1 MGVRSRLGEAV
12 AVTLIHTADWQ
23 LGKQFANVPGDAG
36 AALRLQRPK
45 TVEAVARLAVER
57 GADAVLVAGDV
68 FDDNKVGD
76 EALRRAL
83 YAMAGFDGPWL
94 LLPGNH
100 DPALAESV
108 WTRLAR
114 LGLPANVRPLTEAV
128 PELLHDGRLAVLPA
142 PLRRRHD
149 ALDPTAWFDAAE
161 TPEGA
166 VRVGLAHGRIA
177 GVLPEASEAIN
188 EIASDRAARARLD
201 YLALGDWHGTFRAG
215 ERTWYS
221 GTPETDR
228 FKENESGG
236 VLVVRIA
243 APGAPPEVERIA
255 AGRFAWRT
263 LSFRISGQQDLAAL
277 EAALDGEAAPD
288 RLVLRLI
295 LEGAVDLATRAA
307 LDELCARWEARLLH
321 LRLEDKGLIAEA
333 SEDDLDRIDQTGFV
347 RAAIE
352 RLRALQRDPAHPN
365 RAHAAAALQRLYLE
379 HVRLEG

>member
-1 MGVRSRLGEAV
+1 M

-23 LGKQFANVPGDAG
+23 LGKQFANVSGDAG
-36 AALRLQRPK
+36 AALRMQRVK
-45 TVEAVARLAVER
+45 TVEKVARLAVER
-57 GADAVLVAGDV
+57 QADAVLVAGDV

-76 EALRRAL
+76 ETLRRAL
-83 YAMAGFDGPWL
+83 LAMAGFDGPWL

-100 DPALAESV
+100 DPALAESA

-114 LGLPANVRPLTEAV
+114 LGVPPNVRLLTEAA
-128 PELLHDGRLAVLPA
+128 PELLLDGRLAILPA

-149 ALDPTAWFDAAE
+149 ALDPTLWFDAAG

-188 EIASDRAARARLD
+188 EIARDRASRDGLD
-201 YLALGDWHGTFRAG
+201 YLALGDWHGTFRVD

-236 VLVVRIA
+236 ALAVRIA
-243 APGAPPEVERIA
+243 GPGAAPEVERVA
-255 AGRFAWRT
+255 TGRFAWRT
-263 LSFRISGQQDLAAL
+263 LAFRIGGREDLAAL
-277 EAALDGEAAPD
+277 EAALAAQSAPD

-295 LEGAVDLATRAA
+295 LEGAVDLAVRAA
-307 LDELCARWEARLLH
+307 LEELCAQWSARLLH
-321 LRLEDKGLIAEA
+321 LRLEGDALIAEA

-347 RAAIE
+347 RGAIE
-352 RLRALQRDPAHPN
+352 RVRAMQRDPAHPD
-365 RAHAAAALQRLYLE
+365 RGHAAAALQRLYLE